1 MVRLESYSWPGNVR
15 ELRHAIHR
23 AYIMSDPDDGA
34 LRLPD
39 RLASPFAKEPE
50 PTGGLVPG
58 KTISEV
64 ERELIQLTLEKTD
77 GDKPEAAQMLG
88 ISLKTL
94 YNRLNAYKEEDEA

>member
-1 MVRLESYSWPGNVR
+1 MLLDP
-15 ELRHAIHR
+15 
-23 AYIMSDPDDGA
+23 SDPDYVVGWNVLSA
-34 LRLPD
+34 R
-39 RLASPFAKEPE
+39 
-50 PTGGLVPG
+50 
-58 KTISEV
+58 SEV

>member
-1 MVRLESYSWPGNVR
+1 M
-15 ELRHAIHR
+15 
-23 AYIMSDPDDGA
+23 
-34 LRLPD
+34 
-39 RLASPFAKEPE
+39 
-50 PTGGLVPG
+50 PG